1 MFSIIVTCVLG
12 FTAGSNDGSDLTIVQ
27 DGQTHWVIA
36 LPSDATPPV
45 RHGAEELQKR
55 LEGMSGAR
63 LPIIETATA
72 KPGPAISLRV
82 DKTIG
87 PEAFRIRTVPSG
99 IEITGDERRG
109 LLYGCYGLLE
119 DVLGCRWYTAKI
131 HKIPR
136 KPTLVLGPLDITE
149 KPAFE
154 YREPFYWE
162 AFDRDWAVRN
172 RVNGNA
178 QRLDDAVGGKIMYG
192 PFVHTFN
199 ALVPPEQYFD
209 SHPEYFSMVN
219 GKRVKG
225 YHQLC
230 LTNPEV
236 LKISIERVR
245 QWIKK
250 NPHATIFSVSQNDT
264 DGHCQCAACK
274 AVEAEEGAPSGV
286 VLRFVNAVA
295 DAVAKDS
302 PHVLIDTLAYQWTE
316 KPPRLVRPHPNVRIR
331 LAPIGACV
339 AHPLDGCE
347 VNKTPLANL
356 LAWAKITDQLYI
368 WHYSTNFAHFLQ
380 PLPDLDE
387 IAGTIP
393 LFKKQG
399 VVGIFYEGDMVGGGG
414 GEMSE
419 LKAYLMAKLM
429 WDPTRDSKAIIDE
442 FVTGVYGPAAP
453 QIKTWL
459 NLLHK
464 PARQSQI
471 HARIYDPPTSPY
483 LSDELLVAGTRLFD
497 EAESAANDDPVALEQ
512 VQRARLAVEYVQLCR
527 STPDKP
533 APGGLS
539 HDALRK
545 TVAAK
550 IARFA
555 ISSVR
560 EGEPV
565 AEFLKRIGK
574 TQ

>member
-1 MFSIIVTCVLG
+1 MLSIILGCVLSL
-12 FTAGSNDGSDLTIVQ
+12 SNVPADGQDLIIVQ
-27 DGQTHWVIA
+27 NGQTNWAIA
-36 LPSDATPPV
+36 LPADATAPV
-45 RHGAEELQKR
+45 RHGAEELQKH
-55 LEGMSGAR
+55 LELMSGAR
-63 LPIIETATA
+63 LPIVEASAA
-72 KPGPAISLRV
+72 KPASAIKLCV
-82 DKTIG
+82 DQTIG
-87 PEAFRIRTVPSG
+87 AEAFRIRTVPGG
-99 IEITGDERRG
+99 IEIRGDDRRG

-136 KPTLVLGPLDITE
+136 ESTIGVGPIDITQ

-172 RVNGNA
+172 RVNGNS
-178 QRLDDAVGGKIMYG
+178 QRLDDAVGGKVMYG

-199 ALVPPEQYFD
+199 ALVPPGRYFAA
-209 SHPEYFSMVN
+209 HPEYFSMVN
-219 GKRVKG
+219 GKRMNG

-230 LTNPEV
+230 LTNPDV
-236 LKISIERVR
+236 LKISIEKVR
-245 QWIKK
+245 QWIKE
-250 NPHATIFSVSQNDT
+250 NPKATIFSVSQNDT

-295 DAVAKDS
+295 DAVAKDY

-316 KPPRLVRPHPNVRIR
+316 KPPRLVRPRPNVRIR
-331 LAPIGACV
+331 LAPIGACI

-347 VNKTPLANL
+347 RNKTPLANL
-356 LAWAKITDQLYI
+356 LSWAKITDQLYI

-429 WDPTRDSKAIIDE
+429 WDPRRDPKAIIDE
-442 FVTGVYGPAAP
+442 FVTGVFGPAAP

-459 NLLHK
+459 DLLHK
-464 PARQSQI
+464 PARQSDV

-483 LSDELLVAGTRLFD
+483 LTDDLLVAGTRLFD
-497 EAESAANDDPVALEQ
+497 AAESAAKDDPR
-512 VQRARLAVEYVQLCR
+512 RARASPASTSGPGIRSALPIDCR
-527 STPDKP
+527 Q
-533 APGGLS
+533 
-539 HDALRK
+539 
-545 TVAAK
+545 
-550 IARFA
+550 ARTRWNQA
-555 ISSVR
+555 R
-560 EGEPV
+560 RP
-565 AEFLKRIGK
+565 R
-574 TQ
+574 

>member
-1 MFSIIVTCVLG
+1 MFSLAFTCLLSLSAAS
-12 FTAGSNDGSDLTIVQ
+12 AGDNQTIVR

-36 LPSDATPPV
+36 LPPGATAPV
-45 RHGAEELQKR
+45 RHGALELQKH
-55 LEGMSGAR
+55 LELMSGAR
-63 LPIIETATA
+63 LPIEDGASN
-72 KPGPAISLRV
+72 PFLAITLRV
-82 DKTIG
+82 DRTLG

-99 IEITGDERRG
+99 IEISGDDRRG

-119 DVLGCRWYTAKI
+119 DVFGCRWYTAKI
-131 HKIPR
+131 SKIPR
-136 KPTLVLGPLDITE
+136 QPTLKVAEFDITQ

-178 QRLDDAVGGKIMYG
+178 QRLDDSVGGKVMYG
-192 PFVHTFN
+192 PFVHTFD
-199 ALVPPEQYFD
+199 ALVPPDQYYD
-209 SHPEYFSMVN
+209 THPEYFSMVS

-225 YHQLC
+225 YYQLC
-230 LTNPEV
+230 LTNPDV
-236 LKISIERVR
+236 LKISIAKVR
-245 QWIKK
+245 EWIRE
-250 NPHATIFSVSQNDT
+250 NPKATIFSVSQNDT
-264 DGHCQCAACK
+264 DGHCQCDACK
-274 AVEAEEGAPSGV
+274 AVEVEEGAPSGV

-295 DAVAKDS
+295 DAIAKDHPS
-302 PHVLIDTLAYQWTE
+302 VLIDTLAYQWTE
-316 KPPRLVRPHPNVRIR
+316 KPPKLVRPRPNVRIR

-347 VNKTPLANL
+347 ANKVPLANL
-356 LAWAKITDQLYI
+356 LEWAKITNQLYI

-399 VVGIFYEGDMVGGGG
+399 VVGIFYEGDMVAGGG

-429 WDPTRDSKAIIDE
+429 WEPTRDPKPVIDE
-442 FVTGVYGPAAP
+442 FLTGVYGPAAT

-459 NLLHK
+459 DLLHT
-464 PARQSQI
+464 PARQNKV

-483 LSDELLVAGTRLFD
+483 LTDELLVQGTRLFD
-497 EAESAANDDPVALEQ
+497 EAEAAAKADPVALEQ
-512 VQRARLAVEYVQLCR
+512 VQRARLALEYVQLAR
-527 STPDKP
+527 STADKP
-533 APGGLS
+533 APGGLK
-539 HDALRK
+539 HDALVN

-550 IARFA
+550 IARFE

-565 AEFLKRIGK
+565 AQFLRRIGGAR
-574 TQ
+574 